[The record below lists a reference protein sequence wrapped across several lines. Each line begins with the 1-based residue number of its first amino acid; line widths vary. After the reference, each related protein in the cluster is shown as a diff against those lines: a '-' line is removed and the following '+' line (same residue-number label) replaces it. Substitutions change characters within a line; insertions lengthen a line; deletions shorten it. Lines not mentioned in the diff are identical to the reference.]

1 MLFPKLF
8 VLVFYIILEQSV
20 IIIKMNI
27 KFTLIQTNFG
37 LVELL
42 SIIILYYNPT
52 KERIDLRLES
62 FEENYLF
69 EF

>member
-1 MLFPKLF
+1 
-8 VLVFYIILEQSV
+8 
-20 IIIKMNI
+20 MNI